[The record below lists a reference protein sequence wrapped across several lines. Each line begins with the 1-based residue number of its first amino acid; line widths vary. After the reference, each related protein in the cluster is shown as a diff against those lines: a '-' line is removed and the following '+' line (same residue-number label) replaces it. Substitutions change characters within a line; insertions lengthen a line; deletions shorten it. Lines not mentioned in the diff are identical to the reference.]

1 MWHPTNMNNFQYR
14 NPFHIEFSDDEI
26 DPEDITPFYSSN
38 EVPIVTIATDE
49 NRETIA
55 TDENESDENRQM
67 THINDEI
74 FNEQTE
80 IQQRIIM
87 EMRNNVNSLLNIMKE
102 KMNKESSDFNSIME
116 NLNKL
121 TTCLNELS
129 IHLK

>member
-1 MWHPTNMNNFQYR
+1 MNNFQYR

-87 EMRNNVNSLLNIMKE
+87 EMRNNVNSLLNIMNE

-121 TTCLNELS
+121 TTCLDELS
-129 IHLK
+129 IHLQ

>member
-55 TDENESDENRQM
+55 TDENESDENTQM
-67 THINDEI
+67 THIKDEI
-74 FNEQTE
+74 INEQTE
-80 IQQRIIM
+80 IQQKIIM

-121 TTCLNELS
+121 TTCLDELS

>member
-55 TDENESDENRQM
+55 TDENESDENTQM

-74 FNEQTE
+74 INEQTE
-80 IQQRIIM
+80 IQQKIIM
-87 EMRNNVNSLLNIMKE
+87 EMRNNVNSLLNIMNE

-121 TTCLNELS
+121 TTCLDELS

>member
-1 MWHPTNMNNFQYR
+1 MNNFQYR

-49 NRETIA
+49 NRGTIA
-55 TDENESDENRQM
+55 TDENESDENTQM
-67 THINDEI
+67 THIKDEI
-74 FNEQTE
+74 INEQTE
-80 IQQRIIM
+80 IQQKIIM
-87 EMRNNVNSLLNIMKE
+87 EMRNNVNSLLNIMNE

-121 TTCLNELS
+121 TTCLDELS